1 MVGKDYESQQ
11 AVRYARAQEEEEE
24 PSGPAEPAPI
34 TGLELEL
41 VEKSDPGGPAS
52 CARLLGKAV
61 LSVPPVYSSMYVA
74 AENPGLEGERPGTTH
89 FFLGIE
95 PARALEY

>member
-1 MVGKDYESQQ
+1 MGC
-11 AVRYARAQEEEEE
+11 RGLGARV
-24 PSGPAEPAPI
+24 PGSSRRLSFLSAPI